1 MELFDSSQLMFGAVC
16 VGLALAAYIGYKIV
30 KKTIML
36 ALAAFLAVAAAG
48 GLGAFYFLQ

>member
-1 MELFDSSQLMFGAVC
+1 LELFDSSQLMFGAVC

-36 ALAAFLAVAAAG
+36 ALTAFLAVAAAG
-48 GLGAFYFLQ
+48 GLGAYYVLG

>member
-1 MELFDSSQLMFGAVC
+1 MFGAVC

-36 ALAAFLAVAAAG
+36 ALAAFLAITAAG